1 MILDTSVIVSILND
15 EDDAALFAAAI
26 EAAPVVAASARTIL
40 EAALVLGR
48 TRGAT
53 PGPLL
58 SLAGVS
64 VVPVDKEHL
73 QSARATWERYGRG
86 SGSSA
91 RLNYGDCFSYA
102 AARVADEPLLFK
114 GDGFTHTDIAS
125 AL

>member
-1 MILDTSVIVSILND
+1 M
-15 EDDAALFAAAI
+15 
-26 EAAPVVAASARTIL
+26 
-40 EAALVLGR
+40 LGR

-53 PGPLL
+53 LDAFL

-73 QSARATWERYGRG
+73 QSARAAWEGYGRG

-102 AARVADEPLLFK
+102 AARVADEALLFK
-114 GDGFTHTDIAS
+114 DDDFSHTDIAS